1 MRELQKTIVEEMG
14 VKPQIDVDEEVERRS
29 SFLASYAKH
38 AGAKGFV
45 LGISGGVDS
54 TLAGYFCQKAAEKLR
69 AEGTDARFHAM
80 RLPHGIQQDE
90 ADAQSALEFIGPD
103 HTHTFNIEKAVT
115 GVDVAFNEAF
125 GNRLQDYHRGNV
137 KARLRMT
144 AQYAVAGENSAL
156 VVGTDH
162 GAESITGFF
171 TKFGDG
177 GADILPNFTLNK
189 RQIRQ
194 ILKHLGAEERLWS
207 KAPTADL
214 LDDNPGQLDEAE
226 LGITYDQI
234 DDYLE
239 GRDID
244 DDAAERLEQH
254 YLRTRHKR
262 TVPVTLLDDWWQ
274 SS

>member
-14 VKPQIDVDEEVERRS
+14 VKPQVDPDEEVERRS
-29 SFLASYAKH
+29 DFLAAYAKY
-38 AGAKGFV
+38 AGAQGFV

-54 TLAGYFCQKAAEKLR
+54 TLAGYLSQKAAQKLR
-69 AEGTDARFHAM
+69 EDGIDARFHAM
-80 RLPHGIQQDE
+80 RLPHGTQQDE
-90 ADAQSALEFIGPD
+90 ADAQSSLEFIQPD
-103 HTHTFNIEKAVT
+103 HTHAFNIEKAVT
-115 GVDVAFNEAF
+115 GVDVAFKETF
-125 GNRLQDYHRGNV
+125 GTRLADYHRGNV

-144 AQYAVAGENSAL
+144 AQYAVAGENRAL

-194 ILKHLGAEERLWS
+194 ILKHLGADERIWS
-207 KAPTADL
+207 KVPTADL
-214 LDDNPGQLDEAE
+214 LDDNPGQLDETE

-239 GRDID
+239 GRQID
-244 DDAAERLEQH
+244 DDAAARLEH
-254 YLRTRHKR
+254 RYLTTRHKR
-262 TVPVTLLDDWWQ
+262 TIPVTLLDDWWQ
-274 SS
+274 SR